1 MEFGEVDSLEEDADS
16 AFALKMKQTEGKR
29 RPQVSMLILDSDAP
43 QNPDEIILDDDD
55 DLCLSMTEGVADEGE
70 DILRGIIRE

>member
-16 AFALKMKQTEGKR
+16 AFALKMKQTEAKR
-29 RPQVSMLILDSDAP
+29 RPKVSMLILDSDAP